1 MAAVHRKP
9 GARRPLSAASA
20 LRKASRLSAWLL
32 APLMLLQFLSGYA
45 ILHPRVFADLIGRAT
60 AFKLHGV
67 IQPATAAAVVL
78 HGLPMLR
85 RALRRR
91 GLGGPIVDTFLL
103 LVGAGLVAFAVYL
116 AIRG

>member
-1 MAAVHRKP
+1 M
-9 GARRPLSAASA
+9 
-20 LRKASRLSAWLL
+20 
-32 APLMLLQFLSGYA
+32 LMQFLSGYA
-45 ILHPRVFADLIGRAT
+45 ILHPRIFGGLIGKAT

-91 GLGGPIVDTFLL
+91 GLGGLVADAFLVL
-103 LVGAGLVAFAVYL
+103 IGAGLFAFAVYL
-116 AIRG
+116 AIQG

>member
-1 MAAVHRKP
+1 MR
-9 GARRPLSAASA
+9 AASIF
-20 LRKASRLSAWLL
+20 RKASRLSGWLL
-32 APLMLLQFLSGYA
+32 APLMFLQFLSGYA
-45 ILHPRVFADLIGRAT
+45 ILHPRIFSGLIGKAT

-67 IQPATAAAVVL
+67 IQPASAAAVVL

-91 GLGGPIVDTFLL
+91 DLGGPAVDIFLS

-116 AIRG
+116 TIRG

>member
-1 MAAVHRKP
+1 LR
-9 GARRPLSAASA
+9 AASIF
-20 LRKASRLSAWLL
+20 RKASRLSGWLL

-45 ILHPRVFADLIGRAT
+45 VLHPRIFGGFIGRAT

-85 RALRRR
+85 RALRRW
-91 GLGGPIVDTFLL
+91 GLGGPAVDIFLFP
-103 LVGAGLVAFAVYL
+103 VGAGLVAFAVYL

>member
-9 GARRPLSAASA
+9 GVGSHVSGASI
-20 LRKASRLSAWLL
+20 LRKASRLCGWLL

-45 ILHPRVFADLIGRAT
+45 ILHPRIFGGLIGKAT

-67 IQPATAAAVVL
+67 IQPATAAAVML

-85 RALRRR
+85 RVLRRW
-91 GLGGPIVDTFLL
+91 GLGGIVVDIFLV
-103 LVGAGLVAFAVYL
+103 LVGAGLFAFAAYL

>member
-1 MAAVHRKP
+1 MS
-9 GARRPLSAASA
+9 G
-20 LRKASRLSAWLL
+20 WFL
-32 APLMLLQFLSGYA
+32 APLMLVQFLSGYA
-45 ILHPRVFADLIGRAT
+45 ILHPRIFGGFIGKAT
-60 AFKLHGV
+60 AFRLHGV

-91 GLGGPIVDTFLL
+91 GLGGIVVDIFLF

>member
-1 MAAVHRKP
+1 M
-9 GARRPLSAASA
+9 PLSAASI

-32 APLMLLQFLSGYA
+32 GPLMLLQFLSGYA
-45 ILHPRVFADLIGRAT
+45 ILHPRIFGGFIGKAT

-91 GLGGPIVDTFLL
+91 GPGGLVVDIFLFL
-103 LVGAGLVAFAVYL
+103 AGAGLVAFAAYL
-116 AIRG
+116 TVRG